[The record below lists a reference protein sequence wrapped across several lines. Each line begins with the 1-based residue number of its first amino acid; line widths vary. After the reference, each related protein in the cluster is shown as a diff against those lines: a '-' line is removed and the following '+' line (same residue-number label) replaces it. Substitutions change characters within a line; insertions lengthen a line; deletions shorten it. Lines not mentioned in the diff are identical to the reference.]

1 MGYPVL
7 RLLASGVTLYYRRD
21 VKNKKLM
28 RLSDGQK
35 ISKKVSWGGGRV
47 HARAQLVLFIEKSEL
62 ISTDCCLR
70 LQASALP
77 WGSLSSNWPSK
88 MVKSFAGTALKC

>member
-1 MGYPVL
+1 
-7 RLLASGVTLYYRRD
+7 VTPYYRRD

-28 RLSDGQK
+28 RISDGQK
-35 ISKKVSWGGGRV
+35 ISKKVSWGRGRGRGRGCGRGRV
-47 HARAQLVLFIEKSEL
+47 HGMAQLVLFTEKSEL

-77 WGSLSSNWPSK
+77 LGFLSSNRPSK
-88 MVKSFAGTALKC
+88 MVKSLAGTALKC